1 MAINLLE
8 LQPQIISKN
17 LKGKYILLYGLPG
30 VGKTSLAAQFEKVLI
45 AGFEMGTNALNNVY
59 VAPVKTWDDWKK
71 MVRDLCRNDEL
82 KEKFHAIAIDTAD
95 EAWNL
100 CTKYVCGQAGVENL
114 SDVGFG
120 KLYAEASKE
129 FRQTFRDLAYNG
141 YGLIFTSHSTEKEF
155 TNDKGEKYNMILPA
169 LQTRAFDIINKMVDI
184 IAYIREISLEEG
196 DKTIRKRFM
205 FFRDEVGDR
214 FLVKSRYQ
222 YMKPYVELSYDAL
235 VNAIYDAI
243 DLECSH
249 SGGEATDEHNPYTQL
264 NFDELMEEAKML
276 WGTVVQNNK
285 TAEASEILK
294 NVFGKPTKFS
304 EILPEDVEKLSQV
317 LIDVRAIL

>member
-1 MAINLLE
+1 MAIDLLN
-8 LQPQIISKN
+8 LQPQLISKN
-17 LKGKYILLYGLPG
+17 LKGKYIMLYGLPG

-71 MVRDLCRNDEL
+71 MVRDLCRNNEL
-82 KEKFHAIAIDTAD
+82 KEKFHAIATDTID

-114 SDVGFG
+114 GDVPFG

-155 TNDKGEKYNMILPA
+155 TNEKGEKYNMIIPA
-169 LQTRAFDIINKMVDI
+169 CPSRAFDIVNKMVDI
-184 IAYIREISLEEG
+184 IAYIREISLEDG
-196 DKTIRKRFM
+196 DKAVRKRFM

-214 FLVKSRYQ
+214 FLVKSRYR
-222 YMKPYVELSYDAL
+222 YIKPYVELSYDAL
-235 VNAIYDAI
+235 IDAIYEAV

-249 SGGEATDEHNPYTQL
+249 SGGEASDEHNPYTKL

-285 TAEASEILK
+285 TAQASEILATI
-294 NVFGKPTKFS
+294 FGKPTKFS
-304 EILPEDVEKLSQV
+304 EILPEDVEKLNQV
-317 LIDVRAIL
+317 LIEVRSIL